1 MAIDFQRPRTSSSQT
16 GNVPMPPCKN
26 AWLPFARVATPGLF
40 SAAKNAPF
48 FSHKSTA
55 ANLEMRFNLIRHQ
68 TQRFPA
74 RCQLG
79 RVGSCVTTMA
89 ALAARINRNTYTYH
103 IRATYV
109 ALRLSA
115 VQNLLQAR
123 LGGICGAS
131 LVRMHLVAPCPR
143 TASHT

>member
-1 MAIDFQRPRTSSSQT
+1 MS
-16 GNVPMPPCKN
+16 PCKN

-55 ANLEMRFNLIRHQ
+55 ANLEMRFNLIRGNLK
-68 TQRFPA
+68 RFPA

-89 ALAARINRNTYTYH
+89 ALAAQIHRNTYTYH

-115 VQNLLQAR
+115 VQNPLQAR
-123 LGGICGAS
+123 LNWRGLRGLARAHASSGAVLS
-131 LVRMHLVAPCPR
+131 HSITYLINAIVIDIMMLALR
-143 TASHT
+143 TT

>member
-1 MAIDFQRPRTSSSQT
+1 MPIDFQRPRTSSSQT
-16 GNVPMPPCKN
+16 GNVPMSPCKN

-55 ANLEMRFNLIRHQ
+55 ANLEMRFNLIRGNLK
-68 TQRFPA
+68 RFPA

-79 RVGSCVTTMA
+79 EHGSCVTTMA
-89 ALAARINRNTYTYH
+89 ALAARIDRNTYTYH

-115 VQNLLQAR
+115 VQKQRRKWQKFCLKN
-123 LGGICGAS
+123 INHAS
-131 LVRMHLVAPCPR
+131 RM
-143 TASHT
+143 